1 MRRYLLIGTAAALLA
16 IPALAAGRAT
26 TTITVSP
33 NNTNRFGPNSVTTNV
48 GAGAIHWA
56 WGADPHGN
64 NFAPHNV
71 QQDNNLFSSGAPVKS
86 KPAGYT
92 ITPSA
97 GSFHYYCTLHG
108 NPGTNLGMV
117 GTIHIRPAVF
127 NKTAS
132 SFGVRWSPG
141 TNQTGNAFDVRYRVD
156 GGAWKTWQNHVTA
169 AYAVFGANNSPVHV
183 GPGHTYEVQARSEKL
198 SDLSKPSGWSPSAKV
213 TT

>member
-26 TTITVSP
+26 TAITVAP
-33 NNTNRFGPNSVTTNV
+33 NNTNSFGPKSVTTNV
-48 GAGAIHWA
+48 GAGSIHWA
-56 WGADPHGN
+56 WGTNGTT
-64 NFAPHNV
+64 FAKHNV
-71 QQDNNLFSSGAPVKS
+71 RQDNDLFYSGAPTKS

-97 GSFHYYCTLHG
+97 GSFHYYCELHG
-108 NPGTNLGMV
+108 NPGSDTRMV
-117 GTIHIRPAVF
+117 GTIHIRPTVF

-156 GGAWKTWQNHVTA
+156 GGAWKPWKNHVA
-169 AYAVFGANNSPVHV
+169 EASAIFGAGNQHV
-183 GPGHTYEVQARSEKL
+183 APGHTYEVQARSEK
-198 SDLSKPSGWSPSAKV
+198 STAVSKASGWSPSAKV